1 MLRELLLSMRPKQW
15 TKNLVIFA
23 ALVFDLKLGDLT
35 FLSRAVAAFVIF
47 SALSSAV
54 YLINDLVDMDRDR
67 AHPEKRNRPLAAGR
81 LNPTWAGGAA
91 GLLSLGA
98 LPAAFYV
105 DQLLGLIGLG
115 YLLIQIAYSLV
126 LKNLVI
132 LDVITVALGFVLR
145 VGAGAVV
152 VEVERFSPWLYICMT
167 LLALFLA
174 LSKRRH
180 ELVLLESGAGEHR
193 KILREYSSGLLEEMI
208 AVVTS
213 ATVIAYSLYTFSAE
227 NLPSNHAMM
236 LTIPFVLYG
245 VFRYLFIVHQR
256 DLAGSPEEALVR
268 DAPLVANNLLWGVAV
283 VAILYL
289 F

>member
-1 MLRELLLSMRPKQW
+1 MLRELFASMRPKQW

-23 ALVFDLKLGDLT
+23 ALVFDLKLDDLT
-35 FLSRAVAAFVIF
+35 FLWRAAATFVIF
-47 SALSSAV
+47 CALSSAV
-54 YLINDLVDMDRDR
+54 YLINDLVDMERDR
-67 AHPEKRNRPLAAGR
+67 AHPEKRHRPLAAGR
-81 LNPTWAGGAA
+81 LDPTWAGGAA
-91 GLLSLGA
+91 GLLSLAA
-98 LPAAFYV
+98 LPAAFYL
-105 DQLLGLIGLG
+105 DALLGAIGLG
-115 YLLIQIAYSLV
+115 YLLIQIAYSLL

-132 LDVITVALGFVLR
+132 LDVITVAVGFVLR

-180 ELVLLESGAGEHR
+180 ELVLLESGASEHR
-193 KILREYSSGLLEEMI
+193 AILQEYSASLLEEMI

-245 VFRYLFIVHQR
+245 VFRYLYIVHRR
-256 DLAGSPEEALVR
+256 DLAGSPEEALIR
-268 DAPLVANNLLWGVAV
+268 DAPLVVNNLLWAVAV
-283 VAILYL
+283 VGILY
-289 F
+289 FF